1 MIRVKLWLIVVSLSL
16 QGSIFASIEH
26 YYPYKVEPSASNY
39 GNTGILEVPNARMM
53 DEAKLRFNFSSSYP
67 NEYTSLTASANWFE
81 ATYRYTEI
89 KNRLYGPSSYSGNQ
103 TLKDKGFDVKFL
115 IKREL
120 LYSCLP

>member
-67 NEYTSLTASANWFE
+67 NEYTSLTASPFNWFE

-103 TLKDKGFDVKFL
+103 TLKDKIGRAHV
-115 IKREL
+115 
-120 LYSCLP
+120 